1 MLLLLRSRGVVFT
14 ALITNTL
21 RITVQGKVM
30 VLMMIRIIEPATNR
44 TSASISV
51 MFEVFVKLA
60 KEKFAMS
67 NWKLNSNELGVLEDL
82 FLPDVYP
89 PMKSEEDKCRWQ
101 SDPLFSW

>member
-30 VLMMIRIIEPATNR
+30 VLMMIRIIEPATNG
-44 TSASISV
+44 TSASLSV

-89 PMKSEEDKCRWQ
+89 PMKSGEDKCRWQ

>member
-44 TSASISV
+44 TSASLSM

-67 NWKLNSNELGVLEDL
+67 NWKLNQNELGLLKQL

-89 PMKSEEDKCRWQ
+89 PMKSEKDKFRAR
-101 SDPLFSW
+101 SEPLFSC